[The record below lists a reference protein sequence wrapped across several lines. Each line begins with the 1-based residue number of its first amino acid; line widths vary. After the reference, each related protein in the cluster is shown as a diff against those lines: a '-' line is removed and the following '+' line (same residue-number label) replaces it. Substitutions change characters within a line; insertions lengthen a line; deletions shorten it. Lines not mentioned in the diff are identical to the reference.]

1 MTSSPYILA
10 GTGSSVTSINFYF
23 ALFLSGGQY
32 GAHCDPHYLI
42 DSEDKMETAK
52 YKGDGD
58 R

>member
-10 GTGSSVTSINFYF
+10 SSVTSINFYF